1 MNSVRFLT
9 VLIVT
14 VLALAAGCGEQ
25 TGASGPAGASI
36 APASAAVFVSI
47 CTDSGSEQWQQA
59 EDLIAKFPDGKRAID
74 SILSELSGK
83 GLDFHQDVEPALGPE
98 TDIVGLELSGD
109 GEFVGLTQPEDGQKL
124 KDVLAQVDTRMVT
137 REVDGWTAF
146 SDSASALDHFQSA
159 RESGTLEGSSDYQDA
174 VSQVNEDALALVFV
188 NGSALQKELPA
199 NEGVPPEALDSVF
212 GGKVPSMAI
221 SLAAEDKG
229 AKVEGAA
236 LLTDENLPVAPENFK
251 AELPDEVPGGA
262 LVYVGFNNLEQALSA
277 YRDALA
283 EADPD
288 VDRDI
293 ARVEAEVGISL
304 EEDVFPLFAG
314 EAALYVRPGF
324 LIPEVTLVTHVDDE
338 QAAVGTV
345 DKIFEALAEYLPAAQ
360 HVNEVQ
366 IDGIDAKEVAVSPPV
381 SVYYAAFD
389 GHLVVTTSR
398 DGIAQL
404 RQDGDRLADDSAFND
419 ALEQAGM
426 PDETAG
432 FAYVNL
438 HDAIPYVLNY
448 VGTVP
453 DEVRRNI
460 EPLETLVLYSSKDG
474 HTLKFAGFLGV
485 D

>member
-1 MNSVRFLT
+1 
-9 VLIVT
+9 
-14 VLALAAGCGEQ
+14 VLA
-25 TGASGPAGASI
+25 
-36 APASAAVFVSI
+36 
-47 CTDSGSEQWQQA
+47 
-59 EDLIAKFPDGKRAID
+59 K
-74 SILSELSGK
+74 
-83 GLDFHQDVEPALGPE
+83 
-98 TDIVGLELSGD
+98 
-109 GEFVGLTQPEDGQKL
+109 
-124 KDVLAQVDTRMVT
+124 VDTKTVT
-137 REVDGWTAF
+137 REVDGWTVF
-146 SDSASALDHFQSA
+146 SDSESALDHFQSA
-159 RESGTLEGSSDYQDA
+159 REGGTLEGSSDYQDA
-174 VSQVNEDALALVFV
+174 VGQVNEDALALVYV

-199 NEGVPPEALDSVF
+199 TAGVPPEAFDSVF
-212 GGKVPSMAI
+212 GGQIPSMAI
-221 SLAAEDKG
+221 SLAAQENG

-236 LLTDENLPVAPENFK
+236 LLTDENLAVAPDNFK
-251 AELPDEVPGGA
+251 AGLPDEVPGGA

-283 EADPD
+283 EANPD

-293 ARVEAEVGISL
+293 ARIEAEVGVSL

-324 LIPEVTLVTHVDDE
+324 LIPEVTLVTQVDDE
-338 QAAVGTV
+338 QAAMATV
-345 DKIFEALAEYLPAAQ
+345 DKIVKALAEYVPAAQ

-404 RQDGDRLADDSAFND
+404 RQDGDRLADDSSFKD

-453 DEVRRNI
+453 EEVRRNI
-460 EPLETLVLYSSKDG
+460 EPLDSLVLYSSKDG
-474 HTLKFAGFLGV
+474 NTLKFAGFLGV

>member
-1 MNSVRFLT
+1 MNSVRSLT

-25 TGASGPAGASI
+25 DAASGPAGASI
-36 APASAAVFVSI
+36 APVSAAFFVSI
-47 CTDSGSEQWQQA
+47 RTDSDSEQWQQA
-59 EDLIAKFPDGKRAID
+59 KDLIAKFPDGQRAIE
-74 SILSELSGK
+74 SILSELSSK
-83 GLDFHQDVEPALGPE
+83 GVDFETELRPALGPE
-98 TDIVGLELSGD
+98 TDIVGLDLSGE
-109 GEFVGLTQPEDGQKL
+109 GEFVGLTQPDDVQKL
-124 KDVLAQVDTRMVT
+124 KGVLTKLEAQMVT

-146 SDSASALDHFQSA
+146 AETETALDHFESA
-159 RESGTLEGSSDYQDA
+159 RDSGTLEGSSDYQDA
-174 VSQVNEDALALVFV
+174 VSQVNTDSLALLFV
-188 NGSALQKELPA
+188 NGSAIQKELPA

-221 SLAAEDKG
+221 SLAAEENG

-236 LLTDENLPVAPENFK
+236 LLTDENLAVAPENFK
-251 AELPDEVPGGA
+251 AELPDIVPGGA
-262 LVYVGFNNLEQALSA
+262 LVYVGFSNLEQALSA

-338 QAAVGTV
+338 QAAVATV
-345 DKIFEALAEYLPAAQ
+345 DKIFKALAEYLPAAQ

-389 GHLVVTTSR
+389 GRLVVTTSR
-398 DGIAQL
+398 EGIAQL
-404 RQDGDRLADDSAFND
+404 RQDGDRLADDSSFKD

-438 HDAIPYVLNY
+438 HEAIPYVLNY

-453 DEVRRNI
+453 DEVRRNV
-460 EPLETLVLYSSKDG
+460 EPLESLVLYSSKDG

>member
-1 MNSVRFLT
+1 MNDMR
-9 VLIVT
+9 
-14 VLALAAGCGEQ
+14 ALAVLVVAFLSLAVGCAEQ
-25 TGASGPAGASI
+25 SAASGPAGASI
-36 APASAAVFVSI
+36 APANAAFFASI
-47 CTDSGSEQWQQA
+47 RTDSDSEQWQKA
-59 EDLIAKFPDGKRAID
+59 EDLIAKFPDGRRAAE
-74 SILSELSGK
+74 SLLRELSSK
-83 GLDFHQDVEPALGPE
+83 GVDFETELRPALGPE
-98 TDIVGLELSGD
+98 TDIVGLDLSGE
-109 GEFVGLTQPEDGQKL
+109 GEFVGLTQPDDVQKL
-124 KDVLAQVDTRMVT
+124 KDVLTKLEVKMVT

-146 SDSASALDHFQSA
+146 AESETALDHFESA
-159 RESGTLEGSSDYQDA
+159 RDGGTLDGSSEYQDA
-174 VSQVNEDALALVFV
+174 TGQVNEDALAVVYV
-188 NGSALQKELPA
+188 NGDAVQKQIPT
-199 NEGVPPEALDSVF
+199 NQDVPPEAVDSLF
-212 GGKVPSMAI
+212 GGKVPSMAF
-221 SLAAEDKG
+221 SLAAEDNG

-236 LLTDENLPVAPENFK
+236 LLADENLALAPDNFK

-262 LVYVGFNNLEQALSA
+262 LVYVGFNDLEKALSA

-283 EADPD
+283 EADPN

-293 ARVEAEVGISL
+293 ARVEAEVGVSL
-304 EEDVFPLFAG
+304 EEDIFPLFAG

-324 LIPEVTLVTHVDDE
+324 LIPEVTLITHVEDE
-338 QAAVGTV
+338 QAAMTTV
-345 DKIFEALAEYLPAAQ
+345 NKVVAALGEYVPAAQ
-360 HVNEVQ
+360 HVNDVE
-366 IDGIDAKEVAVSPPV
+366 IDGIAAKEIAVSPPV

-389 GHLVVTTSR
+389 GHLVLTTSR

-404 RQDGDRLADDSAFND
+404 RQDGDRLADDADFKA

-460 EPLETLVLYSSKDG
+460 EPLQNLVLYGSKDG
-474 HTLKFAGFLGV
+474 RTLKFAGFLAV